1 MEVKSFK
8 TIASESPKLVYRE
21 YAYWQLKCLMN
32 SEFAKT
38 KEFMFYGLV
47 EKKVGQTIIVDR
59 FELMPNANCS
69 AAYCEADNEKLAAWM
84 LSSFDDKDRCRIRI
98 HAHSHVNMATS
109 PSGTDNDQ
117 ILSLANSV
125 SDYYVQLIVNHRNAN
140 TCNIYDSKLG
150 LAFNKVDQFILIN
163 NEYAYKLNTSVQEN
177 PLFTWNEKLCQVKD
191 FKPSIKDGSYQIESN
206 WLELGNHLALN
217 MANLSYVL
225 NGQYL
230 CIDGD
235 EIGIYESEDEEKEIN
250 ALFDKMVKKSVTYG
264 STYPSPK
271 SDYPSY
277 DYGKRYEGYRPYGSF
292 YGQAYDDYED
302 EYSRIPSYQKSRFTD
317 DDDEEEDG
325 YNFGK
330 VDSKKEK
337 ESYTP
342 SVTSYKK
349 PDKASGKNFKIK
361 RK

>member
-1 MEVKSFK
+1 MEVKTFK
-8 TIASESPKLVYRE
+8 SIIGESPKLVYRE
-21 YAYWQLKCLMN
+21 HAYWQLKCLMN
-32 SEFAKT
+32 STFAKS

-59 FELMPNANCS
+59 FELMPNQNCS

-125 SDYYVQLIVNHRNAN
+125 SDYYVQLIVNHKNEN
-140 TCNIYDSKLG
+140 TCNIYDSALG
-150 LAFNKVDQFILIN
+150 VAFNKVDQFILIN
-163 NEYAYKLNTSVQEN
+163 NEYAYKLNSSDQEN
-177 PLFTWNEKLCQVKD
+177 PLFTWNEKLCKVKE

-217 MANLSYVL
+217 MVTLNYVL

-230 CIDGD
+230 CIDDD
-235 EIGIYESEDEEKEIN
+235 EIGIYESEAEVKEIDE
-250 ALFDKMVKKSVTYG
+250 LFDKMVKKSAYSSVYQPT
-264 STYPSPK
+264 K
-271 SDYPSY
+271 SDHPSY
-277 DYGKRYEGYRPYGSF
+277 SYGKSYDSYRYPYGKF
-292 YGQAYDDYED
+292 YDDYED
-302 EYSRIPSYQKSRFTD
+302 EFNGIPSYQNSRFID
-317 DDDEEEDG
+317 DDDEEDG

-330 VDSKKEK
+330 VASTKEK
-337 ESYTP
+337 DAYTP

-349 PDKASGKNFKIK
+349 SAKTSGKNFKIK
-361 RK
+361 RKNK